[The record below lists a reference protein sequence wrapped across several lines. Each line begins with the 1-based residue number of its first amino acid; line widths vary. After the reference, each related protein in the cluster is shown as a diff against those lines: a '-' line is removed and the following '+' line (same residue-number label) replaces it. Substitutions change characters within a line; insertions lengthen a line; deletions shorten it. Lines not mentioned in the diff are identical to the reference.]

1 MSRKLK
7 SFYVEMAKYCISG
20 LNQNHPIHIS
30 PAVTG
35 DQSTPDTVGNLKF
48 FCFIHTA
55 LFDRFR
61 HQGDSFSFRKQ
72 RVYRDSA
79 LM

>member
-1 MSRKLK
+1 MSRKSK
-7 SFYVEMAKYCISG
+7 SFYVEMAKYCISD
-20 LNQNHPIHIS
+20 LNHPIHIS

-35 DQSTPDTVGNLKF
+35 DQSTPDTAGNLKSF
-48 FCFIHTA
+48 EFLYTLH
-55 LFDRFR
+55 DRFR